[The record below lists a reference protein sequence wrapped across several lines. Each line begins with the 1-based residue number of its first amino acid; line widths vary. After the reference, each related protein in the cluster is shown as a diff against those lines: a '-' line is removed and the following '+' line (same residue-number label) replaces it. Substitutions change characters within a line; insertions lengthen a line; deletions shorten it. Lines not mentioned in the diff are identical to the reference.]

1 MRISDPQLAARLAEL
16 GVELSPGASL
26 AGLTSLGIGGS
37 TDLLRIHRHESIPE
51 LLTLLDANH
60 IPHKF
65 LGGGSNLLVGDG
77 ELPWVVLQLV
87 APEPDIVLEG
97 NLAHVDAAADLGRTV
112 TYCAKHNLG
121 GMEGLIGVPGTVGGA
136 LRMNAGAYGM
146 QIGSYVREVK
156 VYRAAARKIEIL
168 RGHQISFE
176 YRHTS
181 FAPDDMMLA
190 VTLELPSK
198 PYNEILQGIR
208 ICNEKR
214 RSSQPLGQKSAGCI
228 FKNPPGA
235 SAGRMIDEL
244 GLKGLSVGDARVSDR
259 HANFFLNSGHASA
272 KDMLALITDVRER
285 VQKAYGVELENEV
298 VVWNG

>member
-1 MRISDPQLAARLAEL
+1 LLQLLE
-16 GVELSPGASL
+16 
-26 AGLTSLGIGGS
+26 
-37 TDLLRIHRHESIPE
+37 
-51 LLTLLDANH
+51 ANH

-65 LGGGSNLLVGDG
+65 LGGGSNLLVDDG
-77 ELPWVVLQLV
+77 ELPWVILQL
-87 APEPDIVLEG
+87 APPEPGVILEG

-112 TYCAKHNLG
+112 TFCAKHDLG

-146 QIGSYVREVK
+146 QIGTYVREVK
-156 VYRAAARKIEIL
+156 LYRAATCQIETL

-190 VTLELPSK
+190 VILELPSK
-198 PYNEILQGIR
+198 PYNEILKGIR

-244 GLKGLSVGDARVSDR
+244 GLKGLSLGDARVSDR
-259 HANFFLNSGHASA
+259 HANFFVNAGHASA
-272 KDMLALITDVRER
+272 KDMQALIASVRER
-285 VQKAYGVELENEV
+285 VQKAYGVTLENEV
-298 VVWNG
+298 VVWNA

>member
-1 MRISDPQLAARLAEL
+1 MRINDPNLLKGLAEL
-16 GVELSPGASL
+16 GVELRPAARLSD
-26 AGLTSLGIGGS
+26 LTSLGIGGT
-37 TDLLRIHRHESIPE
+37 TDLLRITKHESIPG
-51 LLTLLDANH
+51 LLNLLDANH

-65 LGGGSNLLVGDG
+65 LGGGSNLLVDDG
-77 ELPWVVLQLV
+77 ELPWVVLQL
-87 APEPDIVLEG
+87 ASPEPGVVLEG

-112 TYCAKHNLG
+112 TFCAKHDLG

-156 VYRAAARKIEIL
+156 LYRAATGEIETL

-181 FAPDDMMLA
+181 FAPDDMMPA
-190 VTLELPSK
+190 VILDLPSN
-198 PYNEILQGIR
+198 PYNEILKGIR

-259 HANFFLNSGHASA
+259 HANFFVNAGQASA
-272 KDMLALITDVRER
+272 KDMLALISDVRGR
-285 VQKAYGVELENEV
+285 VENAFGVKLENEV
-298 VVWNG
+298 VVWNA

>member
-1 MRISDPQLAARLAEL
+1 MRIEDPKIVAALREL
-16 GVELSPGASL
+16 GVQLDPGTSL
-26 AGLTSLGIGGS
+26 AELTSLGIGGT
-37 TDLLRIHRHESIPE
+37 TDLLRIKNHEAIPD
-51 LLTLLDANH
+51 LLNLLDANGV
-60 IPHKF
+60 PHKF

-77 ELPWVVLQLV
+77 ELPWVALQLV
-87 APEPDIVLEG
+87 RPAPDIVLEG
-97 NLAHVDAAADLGRTV
+97 NFAQVDAAADLGRTV
-112 TYCAKHNLG
+112 TFCAKNDLG

-156 VYRAAARKIEIL
+156 LYRSAARKIETL
-168 RGHQISFE
+168 RGDQISFE

-190 VTLELPSK
+190 VKLELPSK
-198 PYNEILQGIR
+198 AYPEILKGIR

-214 RSSQPLGQKSAGCI
+214 RASQPLGQKSAGCI

-244 GLKGLSVGDARVSDR
+244 GLKSLNVGDARVSDR
-259 HANFFLNSGHASA
+259 HANFFVNAGKASA
-272 KDMLALITDVRER
+272 KDMLALIADVRER
-285 VQKAYGVELENEV
+285 VEKSFGVILEYEV

>member
-1 MRISDPQLAARLAEL
+1 MRINDPNLLKSLAEL
-16 GVELSPGASL
+16 GVELRPAVKLSD
-26 AGLTSLGIGGS
+26 LTSLGIGGT
-37 TDLLRIHRHESIPE
+37 TDLIRITKHESIPG
-51 LLTLLDANH
+51 LLQLLDENH
-60 IPHKF
+60 VPHRF
-65 LGGGSNLLVGDG
+65 LGGGSNLLVDDG
-77 ELPWVVLQLV
+77 ELPWVVLQL
-87 APEPDIVLEG
+87 APPEPGVVLEG
-97 NLAHVDAAADLGRTV
+97 NLARVDAAADLGRTV
-112 TYCAKHNLG
+112 TFCAKHDLG

-156 VYRAAARKIEIL
+156 LYRAAARKIETL

-181 FAPDDMMLA
+181 FAADDMMLA
-190 VTLELPSK
+190 VILELPSK
-198 PYNEILQGIR
+198 PYNEILKGIR

-244 GLKGLSVGDARVSDR
+244 GLKGLRVGDARVSDR
-259 HANFFLNSGHASA
+259 HANFFVNTGRASA
-272 KDMLALITDVRER
+272 KDMLALIVDVRGR
-285 VQKAYGVELENEV
+285 VQQAYGVELENEV
-298 VVWNG
+298 VVWNA

>member
-1 MRISDPQLAARLAEL
+1 MRIENPKIVSALPGLEVELRPRVSLAE
-16 GVELSPGASL
+16 
-26 AGLTSLGIGGS
+26 LTSLGIGGT
-37 TDLLRIHRHESIPE
+37 TDLLRIKKHELIPD
-51 LLTLLDANH
+51 LLTLLDANGV
-60 IPHKF
+60 PHKF
-65 LGGGSNLLVGDG
+65 LGGGSNLLVEDD
-77 ELPWVVLQLV
+77 ELSWVALQL
-87 APEPDIVLEG
+87 ARPEPDVVLDG
-97 NLAHVDAAADLGRTV
+97 NFAQVDAAADLGRTV
-112 TYCAKHNLG
+112 TYCAKHDLG

-156 VYRAAARKIEIL
+156 LYRTGSRKIEIL
-168 RGHQISFE
+168 RGDEISFE

-190 VTLELPSK
+190 VKLELPSK
-198 PYNEILQGIR
+198 AYREILQGIR

-244 GLKGLSVGDARVSDR
+244 GLKGHSVGDARVSDR
-259 HANFFLNSGHASA
+259 HANFFVNAGRATA
-272 KDMLALITDVRER
+272 KDMLALMADVRAH
-285 VQKAYGVELENEV
+285 VHKAFGVELENEV
-298 VVWNG
+298 VVWNA

>member
-1 MRISDPQLAARLAEL
+1 MRISDPSLLKHLSEL
-16 GVELSPGASL
+16 GVEFRPATKLSE
-26 AGLTSLGIGGS
+26 LTSLGIGGT
-37 TDLLRIHRHESIPE
+37 TDLLCITKHDSVPS
-51 LLTLLDANH
+51 LLQLLDENH
-60 IPHKF
+60 VPRKF
-65 LGGGSNLLVGDG
+65 LGGGSNLLVNDG
-77 ELPWVVLQLV
+77 ELPWVILQL
-87 APEPDIVLEG
+87 APPEPGVVLEG
-97 NLAHVDAAADLGRTV
+97 NLAHVDAAADLVRTV
-112 TYCAKHNLG
+112 TFCAKHDLG

-156 VYRAAARKIEIL
+156 LYRAATRQIETL

-190 VTLELPSK
+190 VILELPSK
-198 PYNEILQGIR
+198 PYNEILKGIR

-259 HANFFLNSGHASA
+259 HANFFVNTGSASA
-272 KDMLALITDVRER
+272 RDMLALIADVRER
-285 VQKAYGVELENEV
+285 VQKAYGVALENEV
-298 VVWNG
+298 VVWNA

>member
-1 MRISDPQLAARLAEL
+1 MRAEHPKLAAGLAAL
-16 GVELSPGASL
+16 GIDVRSGASL
-26 AGLTSLGIGGS
+26 SELTSLGIGGT
-37 TDLLRIHRHESIPE
+37 TDLLRITKHDSIPDLIE
-51 LLTLLDANH
+51 LLEHDN
-60 IPHKF
+60 IPYKS
-65 LGGGSNLLVGDG
+65 LGRGSNLLVGDG
-77 ELPWVVLQLV
+77 ELPWVILQL
-87 APEPDIVLEG
+87 AKPEPDVVLEG
-97 NLAHVDAAADLGRTV
+97 NLAHIDAAADLGRTV
-112 TYCAKHNLG
+112 TYCAKNDLG

-146 QIGSYVREVK
+146 QIGTYVREVK
-156 VYRAAARKIEIL
+156 LYRAAERKIEIL

-198 PYNEILQGIR
+198 PFKEILEGIR

-244 GLKGLSVGDARVSDR
+244 GLKGLSVDDARVSDR
-259 HANFFLNSGHASA
+259 HANFFVNAGKASA
-272 KDMLALITDVRER
+272 KDMLALIADVRER
-285 VQKAYGVELENEV
+285 VFSAFNIEMEHEV
-298 VVWNG
+298 VIWNA